1 MVYNKHI
8 YPFYDDDSDYNT
20 NAPSF
25 YDYLAK
31 NRHLLKELVEK
42 VWEYDKEMAKRFAEW
57 DKNLEELPENLERM
71 LQEWM
76 QDGTLAEII
85 NETIF
90 GWKLDTEV
98 FNEFKLAYDDKIT
111 DLDNM
116 LNNVFVNVKSFG
128 AVGDGV
134 TDDTEALQA
143 ALNYAYENGGGTVYA
158 PERYA
163 TYKPLYIQFGVSLV
177 GDSATNS
184 RIIKQ
189 NNHKLTN
196 NLTYNDPNI
205 GMINYNDYDAII
217 IGVGR
222 LGEFRIENIRLDGYS
237 GNDNELMNDYGIL
250 IHNSYRVNFKNVLI
264 RYAKAGIKM
273 PIAWNIVFETV
284 RVQFTGI
291 AFDIGDWSITGTSI
305 TFINTFSDYN
315 EVTYKL
321 TNITYFSGSTMSS
334 DFSTEVAYWFDT
346 CFGSID
352 GVGMEYPEGQM
363 IRSHRSNISMSGVYA
378 IGIKNNTGNVPNAKT
393 KGKIEVTSENRTGTG
408 LTIDSADLRNVT
420 GTGDAVSYCV
430 KDGSY
435 LMLRNVRDSLFRN
448 SLNAQEIETSSTLSR
463 DARDAFIINSSRSEI
478 NGNVTI
484 NNFDLGNKII
494 GYTSKSWLLPD
505 KFVWTEMTGKNK
517 TVLNIPLEDIKKR
530 FPNFA
535 HTDGFLTAPYKISI
549 YIDGG
554 AYIDGL
560 VLLGR
565 NVVLTNMYNINTT
578 NTVTTAVVKEENLEI
593 NLTENARYVKVFITE
608 G

>member
-8 YPFYDDDSDYNT
+8 YPFYNDDSDYNT

-42 VWEYDKEMAKRFAEW
+42 VWEYDKEMAKRFEEW
-57 DKNLEELPENLERM
+57 DKNLEELPENLEQM

-76 QDGTLAEII
+76 KDGTLAEII

-90 GWKLDTEV
+90 GWKLDTQV
-98 FNEFKLAYDDKIT
+98 FDDFKLGYNEKMT

-116 LNNVFVNVKSFG
+116 LNNVMVNVKSFG

-163 TYKPLYIQFGVSLV
+163 TYQPLYIQFGVSLV

-189 NNHKLTN
+189 NNNKLTN
-196 NLTYNDPNI
+196 NLTYVDDKI
-205 GMINYNDYDAII
+205 GNINYNDYDAII

-222 LGEFRIENIRLDGYS
+222 LGDFRIENIRLDGFG
-237 GNDNELMNDYGIL
+237 GNDTEFMNDYGIL
-250 IHNSYRVNFKNVLI
+250 IHNSYRVNFKNVFV
-264 RYAKAGIKM
+264 RHVKAGIKM

-291 AFDIGDWSITGTSI
+291 AFDIGSWDVTGTSI
-305 TFINTFSDYN
+305 TFINTFSDYS

-352 GVGMEYPEGQM
+352 GAGMEYPEGQM

-378 IGIKNNTGNVPNAKT
+378 IGLKNNTGNIPNAKT

-408 LTIDSADLRNVT
+408 LTIDSADLRNAT

-435 LMLRNVRDSLFRN
+435 LMLRNVRDTLFRTT
-448 SLNAQEIETSSTLSR
+448 LNEQVIDSVSTISR
-463 DARDAFIINSSRSEI
+463 DTRDAFIINSARSEI
-478 NGNVTI
+478 NGNVKI
-484 NNFDLGNKII
+484 NDFDMSNSII
-494 GYTSKSWLLPD
+494 SYASKSWLLPD
-505 KFVWTEMTGKNK
+505 KFVWAEMSGTNK
-517 TVLNIPLEDIKKR
+517 TILRVPIVDIKTR
-530 FPNFA
+530 YPNFT

-549 YIDGG
+549 YTDGG
-554 AYIDGL
+554 GYIDGL
-560 VLLGR
+560 VLVGR
-565 NVVLTNMYNINTT
+565 KVVMTNMYKINTT
-578 NTVTTAVVKEENLEI
+578 NDVTTAVVTEENLEI
-593 NLTENARYVKVFITE
+593 TLTENVRYVKVFITE